1 MHQNLEASTTSSSK
15 PWAKHAQGLIRA
27 AGRQSNT
34 PTAGAP
40 LVGCV
45 LETSAWGKPLGLDG
59 LAQAKPVGA
68 VMGGLTPNIFRP
80 PRGQL
85 PMQ

>member
-1 MHQNLEASTTSSSK
+1 MHQNLEASTK

-68 VMGGLTPNIFRP
+68 VMGLTPNMFRP